1 MYVTQMDSP
10 LTIIMELLLLLLL
23 LLQPLMMVKSFSS
36 SFFPLT
42 HRWIEAEGR
51 TQIPF

>member
-10 LTIIMELLLLLLL
+10 LTIIMELLLLL

>member
-10 LTIIMELLLLLLL
+10 LTIIMELLLLLL